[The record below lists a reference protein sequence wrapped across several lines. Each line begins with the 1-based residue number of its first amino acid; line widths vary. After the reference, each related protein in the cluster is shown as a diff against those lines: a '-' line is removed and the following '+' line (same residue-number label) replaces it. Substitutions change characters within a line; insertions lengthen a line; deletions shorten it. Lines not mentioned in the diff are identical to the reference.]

1 MSTSPSETTLS
12 DLPDALAELR
22 ALIQSRKLTKEQFET
37 SEFKALWKSVGSYL
51 HDDNPSA
58 VWTTFATLGRMAAIS
73 KPAERLVEPLLG
85 KRLETAL
92 PEFVRLPDG
101 EDRYYLARSLEGG
114 KRNEIIAISYRE
126 LAEEETAETAR
137 RVWASIAGSEVASLT
152 GFLQRLNN
160 EIEIV
165 ARENDL
171 RPDAVCRRVRRIV
184 AAIDDFV
191 ATVDVD
197 AGDDLGKQLK
207 VLFVGHFPK
216 SGPDDRILREEAS
229 QDFLAAIQKIVR
241 LNFSARTDPE
251 SYKIIDAMRGW
262 WRPASPTQDFE
273 SAVRHIARLGVEAL
287 LMFAKQGVMNK
298 PLRDALVAAIGARS
312 INSIANEFAAR
323 TPSLDEA
330 IAYWFVNGEEPK
342 EERSIHGVEALSEAK
357 LDEYVG
363 RLLIALDPPEPHSN
377 AVEQALNDVKDIMA
391 AEGDLLE
398 GALKRRALATQ
409 WARAVART
417 RRIALNPQRL
427 ELVRYDPAAHV
438 GEDGLRI
445 GSEVRVLTPGVVK
458 EGRGGVSMILIKAEV
473 ESANG

>member
-1 MSTSPSETTLS
+1 MNQSPTETPS
-12 DLPDALAELR
+12 DLPEALADLR
-22 ALIQSRKLTKEQFET
+22 TLIQSRKLTKEQFET
-37 SEFKALWKSVGSYL
+37 SEFKELWRCVGSHLY
-51 HDDNPSA
+51 DDDPSA
-58 VWTTFATLGRMAAIS
+58 VWTTFATLGRMAAVS
-73 KPAERLVEPLLG
+73 KPAERLVERLLG

-101 EDRYYLARSLEGG
+101 EDRYYLARSLQGG
-114 KRNEIIAISYRE
+114 KRREIIAISYRE

-137 RVWASIAGSEVASLT
+137 RVWANIAGSEVASLT
-152 GFLQRLNN
+152 AFLQRLND
-160 EIEIV
+160 EIETV

-171 RPDAVCRRVRRIV
+171 RPDGLCRRMRRIV

-191 ATVDVD
+191 ATVDID
-197 AGDDLGKQLK
+197 AGNDLGKQLR
-207 VLFVGHFPK
+207 VLFVDHLPK
-216 SGPDDRILREEAS
+216 SGPDDRILREEAC

-262 WRPASPTQDFE
+262 WHPASPSQDFE
-273 SAVRHIARLGVEAL
+273 SAVRRIVRLGVETL

-298 PLRDALVAAIGARS
+298 PLRDALVAAVGARL
-312 INSIANEFAAR
+312 INSMASEFAAR

-342 EERSIHGVEALSEAK
+342 AERSIRGMEALSDAK

-363 RLLIALDPPEPHSN
+363 RLLIALDPPELHTN

-391 AEGDLLE
+391 AEGDFLE
-398 GALKRRALATQ
+398 GALKRGVLATQ
-409 WARAVART
+409 WARAIART
-417 RRIALNPQRL
+417 RRIALSPQRS

-438 GEDGLRI
+438 GEDDLRI

-458 EGRGGVSMILIKAEV
+458 EGRGGVSIILVKAEV
-473 ESANG
+473 ESSNG

>member
-1 MSTSPSETTLS
+1 MNPSLTETTPS
-12 DLPDALAELR
+12 DLPEALAELR

-37 SEFKALWKSVGSYL
+37 SEFQALWQSVGSYL
-51 HDDNPSA
+51 HDDDPSV
-58 VWTTFATLGRMAAIS
+58 VWTTISTLGRMAAIS

-92 PEFVRLPDG
+92 PAFVRLTDG
-101 EDRYYLARSLEGG
+101 EDRYYLARSLQGG
-114 KRNEIIAISYRE
+114 HRSEIIDIAYRE

-137 RVWASIAGSEVASLT
+137 RVWASIAGSGSASLT
-152 GFLQRLNN
+152 AFLQRLNN
-160 EIEIV
+160 EIETV

-171 RPDAVCRRVRRIV
+171 RPDALCRRMRRIV

-197 AGDDLGKQLK
+197 AGDELGKQLK
-207 VLFVGHFPK
+207 VLFVGHLPK
-216 SGPDDRILREEAS
+216 SGPDDRILREEAC

-241 LNFSARTDPE
+241 LNFSARTDAE

-262 WRPASPTQDFE
+262 WRPASPSQDFE
-273 SAVRHIARLGVEAL
+273 GAVRRIARLGVETL

-298 PLRDALVAAIGARS
+298 PLRNALVTAVGARS
-312 INSIANEFAAR
+312 INNMANEFAAR
-323 TPSLDEA
+323 TPSLDQS

-342 EERSIHGVEALSEAK
+342 EERSVRGVEALSEAK

-363 RLLIALDPPEPHSN
+363 RLLIALDLPELQAT

-398 GALKRRALATQ
+398 GALKRGALATQ

-417 RRIALNPQRL
+417 RRIALSPQRS

-438 GEDGLRI
+438 GEDDLRI

-458 EGRGGVSMILIKAEV
+458 EGRGGVSVILVKAEV
-473 ESANG
+473 ENSNG